1 MVGVEKKKDIAV
13 MFSLGVKKYQIRNIF
28 LLHGIITGI
37 LGACFGVTAGALVIW
52 TQKTYGIIKIQM
64 TSSILDAYPVSLL
77 GSDIIIITFMV
88 ITVASLASLF
98 PAIIS
103 SSNKDFINTKNVLS

>member
-37 LGACFGVTAGALVIW
+37 LGACFGVIAGALVTW

-98 PAIIS
+98 PAIMS